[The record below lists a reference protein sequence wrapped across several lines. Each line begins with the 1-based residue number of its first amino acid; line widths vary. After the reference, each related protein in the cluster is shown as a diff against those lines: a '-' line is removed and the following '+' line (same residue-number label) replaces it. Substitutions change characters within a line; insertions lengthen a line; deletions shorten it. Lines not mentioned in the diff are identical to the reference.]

1 MSRWV
6 YKINK
11 KLSQTQEELKK
22 PFNKIEELKEL
33 LLKKN
38 KIYKE
43 LGIDQ
48 DEEQIMFDNELNAKQ
63 YELDL

>member
-1 MSRWV
+1 M
-6 YKINK
+6 
-11 KLSQTQEELKK
+11 
-22 PFNKIEELKEL
+22 EELKEL

-48 DEEQIMFDNELNAKQ
+48 DEEQIMFDNELNTKQ